1 MKKVDNVEENKTIDE
16 VSKKWNMNEKILETF
31 VGNIAE
37 DQKLKQRYAT
47 ILIGVLIFQLIALIT
62 IFVLQGIGL
71 LSYSDVSFNIFV
83 TGGIAE
89 VYVLVRVIV
98 KYLFNDNLT
107 DLLKIILRANNIYG
121 NKSKRDFK
129 NNMKNS
135 NK

>member
-1 MKKVDNVEENKTIDE
+1 MEKVDNVEDNKTIDE
-16 VSKKWNMNEKILETF
+16 VSKKWNMNEKILEAF
-31 VGNIAE
+31 VCNIAE
-37 DQKLKQRYAT
+37 DQKLKHRYAT
-47 ILIGVLIFQLIALIT
+47 ILIGVLIFQLVALIT

-121 NKSKRDFK
+121 NKNKKDLK
-129 NNMKNS
+129 NNIKNS

>member
-1 MKKVDNVEENKTIDE
+1 MEKVDNVEDNKTIDE
-16 VSKKWNMNEKILETF
+16 VSKKWNMNEKILEAF
-31 VGNIAE
+31 VCNIAE
-37 DQKLKQRYAT
+37 DQKLKHRYAT
-47 ILIGVLIFQLIALIT
+47 ILIGVLIFQLAALIT

-121 NKSKRDFK
+121 NKDKKDLK
-129 NNMKNS
+129 NNIKNS

>member
-1 MKKVDNVEENKTIDE
+1 MEKVDNVEENKTIDE
-16 VSKKWNMNEKILETF
+16 VSKKWNMNEKILEAF
-31 VGNIAE
+31 VCNIAE

-47 ILIGVLIFQLIALIT
+47 ILISVLIFQLIALIT

-121 NKSKRDFK
+121 NKNKKDFK
-129 NNMKNS
+129 SNIKNS

>member
-1 MKKVDNVEENKTIDE
+1 MGFEP
-16 VSKKWNMNEKILETF
+16 F
-31 VGNIAE
+31 FAF
-37 DQKLKQRYAT
+37 Y
-47 ILIGVLIFQLIALIT
+47 GVVIFQLIALIT

>member
-1 MKKVDNVEENKTIDE
+1 MEKVDNVEDNKTIDE
-16 VSKKWNMNEKILETF
+16 VSKKWNMNEKILEAF
-31 VGNIAE
+31 VCNIAE
-37 DQKLKQRYAT
+37 DQKLKHRYAT
-47 ILIGVLIFQLIALIT
+47 ILIGVLIFQLAALIT

-121 NKSKRDFK
+121 NKNKKDLK
-129 NNMKNS
+129 NNIKNS

>member
-1 MKKVDNVEENKTIDE
+1 MEKVDNVEENKTIDE

-31 VGNIAE
+31 VCNIAE

-47 ILIGVLIFQLIALIT
+47 ILISVLIFQLIALIT

-121 NKSKRDFK
+121 NKNKKDFK
-129 NNMKNS
+129 SNIKNS